1 MKARDLRVLFLSL
14 SFALSGAF
22 LASCG
27 DDSSSSGPEGDS
39 SEELSSADGSSE
51 GGSSAGGSSVGTSS
65 DGTSQTV
72 SSSSEEPFD
81 PGEGNHAVRV
91 STYPADARIAIH
103 PARANAV
110 ADGESFMAWIELPA
124 GAGGDTVVYRNVGW
138 NDAARTASDTVT
150 VADVDADM
158 DLVDTVSVLRLVR
171 PRIGDSFAKGDTV
184 TVEFAGYNLPNDVD
198 VVLCPD
204 RNCTQSKKVL
214 SGLSAA
220 GGTFEFVMPS
230 DWSAGNSYYLK
241 AIVDNNF
248 WARAKDISVSDP
260 VVDGGWTPVPLQSE
274 ITKTLPMTGLML
286 GADNYKTGYDDA
298 VALEHFY
305 CYPAMVVTGK
315 SSSGKIQ
322 YDWTYVENMLNKV
335 KNRKHQAVVRIAYEN
350 PGNKTIDPGVPGTSG
365 VPNYIKNDSVKYNHY
380 QTYYEGGDGKTW
392 YADWRSA
399 ELKWFTKQFH
409 ADFAAKYDNDP
420 RIAFLQ
426 TGFGHWSEY
435 HVSGGAFN
443 QTDTTRPLTFPPMD
457 YQMEFVRHLDTV
469 FHNLPWTLSV
479 DAGSPAN
486 PPKTPYRA
494 NATEVAGIDF
504 GLFDDSFMHRTH
516 ELSQGG
522 GWNEQCWQG
531 LGYENR
537 WQRSPNGG
545 EVSYYSYDDLGDHPY
560 DQKHFLQPGGI
571 HGLTWEGQA
580 AKYHITYMLAGS
592 AANTTY
598 GTTDLFFQAAL
609 SSGYKFRVTSYAFNG
624 RQARATVKNEG
635 VAPIYRDAYVAVGGL
650 RSGTSLKGLLPGD
663 SLTVTVNATAN
674 DLELTIESDHLV
686 GRPIQYLADLD

>member
-1 MKARDLRVLFLSL
+1 MKAREPRVLFLSL
-14 SFALSGAF
+14 ALCGAF
-22 LASCG
+22 LVSCG

-39 SEELSSADGSSE
+39 SEELSSGDGSSE
-51 GGSSAGGSSVGTSS
+51 GGSSAGGNSQEGNGSSG
-65 DGTSQTV
+65 TV
-72 SSSSEEPFD
+72 SSSSEEEVVLD
-81 PGEGNHAVRV
+81 DGLYQVRV
-91 STYPADARIAIH
+91 KTFPEDSAIEIGPAVLDTVAEGESFKAWAKL
-103 PARANAV
+103 PARAGDVKVFQHKVWNDPEYTV
-110 ADGESFMAWIELPA
+110 
-124 GAGGDTVVYRNVGW
+124 GDTVVL
-138 NDAARTASDTVT
+138 SDVRENTT
-150 VADVDADM
+150 
-158 DLVDTVSVLRLVR
+158 LVDTVSVLEILR
-171 PRIGDSFAKGDTV
+171 PAIGDSFAAGDSV
-184 TVEFAGYNLPNDVD
+184 TLEYVGTNLPNNVR
-198 VVLCPD
+198 VVVCPT
-204 RNCTQSKKVL
+204 RECAQNETVL
-214 SGLSAA
+214 SDLPAE
-220 GGTFEFVMPS
+220 GGTFKFAMP
-230 DWSAGNSYYLK
+230 DQWSAGNGYYIQV
-241 AIVDNNF
+241 IVNNNF
-248 WARAKDISVSDP
+248 WARVKDITVT
-260 VVDGGWTPVPLQSE
+260 GNAATNWTPLPLHSS

-286 GADNYKTGYDDA
+286 GADNYKSGYDDA

-322 YDWTYVENMLNKV
+322 YDWSYVETMLEKV

-350 PGNKTIDPGVPGTSG
+350 PDNKTINPSVPGTSG
-365 VPNYIKNDSVKYNHY
+365 VPDYIKNDSVKYHHY
-380 QTYYEGGDGKTW
+380 QTYYKSGDGKTW
-392 YADWRSA
+392 YADWRSD

-409 ADFAAKYDNDP
+409 KDFAAKYDKDP

-435 HVSGGAFN
+435 HVSGGVFN
-443 QTDTTRPLTFPPMD
+443 QTDTTKPLTFPPME

-469 FHNLPWTLSV
+469 FHDLPWTLSV

-494 NATEVAGIDF
+494 QAAEVATIDF

-531 LGYENR
+531 LGYEDR

-580 AKYHITYMLAGS
+580 RKYHITYMLAGS

-598 GTTDLFFQAAL
+598 GTTELFLQGAL
-609 SSGYKFRVTSYAFNG
+609 ASGYKFRVTAFE
-624 RQARATVKNEG
+624 RTSSKARATVKNEG
-635 VAPIYRDAYVAVGGL
+635 VAPIYRDAYVAVN
-650 RSGTSLKGLLPGD
+650 GTRASRSLKGLLPGD
-663 SLTVTVNATAN
+663 SLTVTIPATGE
-674 DLELTIESDHLV
+674 LELTIECDHTV